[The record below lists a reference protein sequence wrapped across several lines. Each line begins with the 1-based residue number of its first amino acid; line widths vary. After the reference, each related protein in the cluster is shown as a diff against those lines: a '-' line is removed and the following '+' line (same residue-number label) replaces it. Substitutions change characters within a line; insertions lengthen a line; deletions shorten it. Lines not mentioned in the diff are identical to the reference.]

1 MSDCRSS
8 WREESTETEGEI
20 IFGNDYVDHPYQD
33 EPLAPSDARLDI
45 EDDEE
50 TDQDGLSPAVLE
62 ARYLQQVTVESW

>member
-20 IFGNDYVDHPYQD
+20 IFGNDYVDH
-33 EPLAPSDARLDI
+33 PLAPSDARLDI

>member
-20 IFGNDYVDHPYQD
+20 IFGNDYIDCPYQD
-33 EPLAPSDARLDI
+33 KPLAPPDARRDV

-50 TDQDGLSPAVLE
+50 TDEDGLSPAVLE
-62 ARYLQQVTVESW
+62 AS